1 MKKLV
6 LILMGALLFAQLG
19 IAQKVISG
27 KVTEAAD
34 GYGIPGVN
42 VVERNSTANGTLTD
56 FDGKYSITVNEG
68 ATLVFSFLG
77 METQSIAVGSL
88 TTLDVAMKLATQDI
102 EEVVVTALNI
112 KRDKKT
118 LTYNVQDMNS
128 EEIVRSKQDNVI
140 NALQGNIS
148 GVQITTTGG
157 APGASSEIILR
168 GATSVDGNNQP
179 LFVVDGV
186 PISNASVNGTTNR
199 AADINPDDIAS
210 ISVLKGAAASALYG
224 IEAANGA
231 IIITTKKGKEGKV
244 QVSVNSSITA
254 SQVGYLQDM
263 QDVYTTGTGGIY
275 NSKTFSSWGPV
286 FRRSDPRYNNLEEFF
301 QTGFA
306 SRLGTNITGGSERLT
321 FFLSASNLEDKGMVP
336 NTSYG
341 KTSISLKSGAKI
353 SDRLSANASV
363 NIIKT
368 DNTYGIVGTSGGW
381 LNSVYKWPRWD
392 NMKEYQN
399 TDGSERDIWIPTS
412 GDMSTVPDNPW
423 WTAYHN
429 ERYDVVSR
437 NIESINLHYDVIKG
451 LGFDY
456 TIGRDFYSQHYK
468 AVKEW
473 GSAGAESFEGAIS
486 EFSYESERISSTFVA
501 SFDKTFAEKYRL
513 TVIAGHNVQAD
524 KTLRTSTDGT
534 QFLNPDLLSINN
546 LKDVKV
552 TQATSMRRVIGVFG
566 DLKFDYKGMLI
577 LGLTARNDWS
587 STLPIENRSFFYPS
601 YSFGFIFS
609 ELTKDL
615 FKPLSFGKARVSF
628 ARVGK
633 DAPAHKLTQTLEQYF
648 GLGEGWKNGR
658 FAGNPNL
665 KPEITQEFEAGL
677 DLRFFVGRLS
687 LDATYYT
694 RTSYDQIITP
704 RVTPVTGAV
713 LQTVNSGSVENKGLE
728 FLVTGIPIKKQNFEW
743 RITANAFGNR
753 SKLTKLFG
761 DLVEFPVTYGQVS
774 LIAYAS
780 SSLGQPLFSIMGTD
794 YQRTEEGDVIVDAEG
809 LPVVNSTNQ
818 YIGNREPKVRFGLT
832 NYFRYKNLGF
842 TILFDGAIDADIL
855 NFTSLSLLSSGQNAM
870 LTEYRNKEFIF
881 KGKVAQPDGSYI
893 DNTTPIILDYSYFI
907 NNYAY
912 VGTNFVEKTSWLRA
926 RTVSLEY
933 FLPKAVASKIKASD
947 ISVNLGANNLFLLTN
962 YSSGDPEVNSAGPNG
977 GGASGAGTM
986 GVDNFQVP
994 TARTLTFGFNVKF

>member
-1 MKKLV
+1 
-6 LILMGALLFAQLG
+6 
-19 IAQKVISG
+19 
-27 KVTEAAD
+27 
-34 GYGIPGVN
+34 
-42 VVERNSTANGTLTD
+42 
-56 FDGKYSITVNEG
+56 
-68 ATLVFSFLG
+68 VFSFLG
-77 METQSIAVGSL
+77 MEAQSIVVGAQ
-88 TTLDVAMKLATQDI
+88 TTIDVQLKSSTQDI

-118 LTYNVQDMNS
+118 LTYNVQDMNA
-128 EEIVRSKQDNVI
+128 EEISRSKQDNVI
-140 NALQGNIS
+140 NALQGNVS
-148 GVQITTTGG
+148 GVQITSTGG
-157 APGASSEIILR
+157 APGAASEIILR

-186 PISNASVNGTTNR
+186 PISNASVSGTTNR

-210 ISVLKGAAASALYG
+210 VSVLKGAAASALYG

-231 IIITTKKGKEGKV
+231 IIITTKKGKEGKI
-244 QVSVNSSITA
+244 QVSLNSSFTA
-254 SQVGYLQDM
+254 SQVGDLHDM

-275 NSKTFSSWGPV
+275 SDKTFSSWGPV
-286 FRRSDPRYNNLEEFF
+286 FRRSDVRYNNLEEFF

-306 SRLGTNITGGSERLT
+306 SRLGTSVTGGSEKLT

-341 KTSISLKSGAKI
+341 KTSISFKGSAKV
-353 SDRLSANASV
+353 SPKLTANASV
-363 NIIKT
+363 NLIKT

-381 LNSVYKWPRWD
+381 LSTAYKWPRRD
-392 NMKEYQN
+392 NMKEYTN
-399 TDGSERDIWIPTS
+399 TDGSERNIWIPTS
-412 GDMSTVPDNPW
+412 GDLSTVTDNPW

-437 NIESINLHYDVIKG
+437 NIENINLHYDLIKG
-451 LGFDY
+451 LGFDF
-456 TIGRDFYSQHYK
+456 TVGRDNYTQHYK

-473 GSAGAESFEGAIS
+473 GSAGAESFQGAIS
-486 EFSYESERISSTFVA
+486 EFTFESERLTSTFVA
-501 SFDKTFAEKYRL
+501 FYDKTFAEKYRL
-513 TVIAGHNVQAD
+513 TVLAGHNVQAD
-524 KTLRTSTDGT
+524 KTLKTSVEGT
-534 QFLNPDLLSINN
+534 QFLNPELLSVNN
-546 LKDVKV
+546 LKDVKI
-552 TQATSMRRVIGVFG
+552 TQSTGTRRVIGVFG
-566 DLKFDYKGMLI
+566 DLKFEYNNMLL

-609 ELTKDL
+609 ELTKDV

-648 GLGEGWKNGR
+648 GLGSGWKNGR

-665 KPEITQEFEAGL
+665 KPELTQELEVGL
-677 DLRFFVGRLS
+677 DLRFFVGRLM

-694 RTSYDQIITP
+694 RSSIDQIITP

-713 LQTVNSGSVENKGLE
+713 MQTVNSGSVENKGIE
-728 FLVTGIPIKKQNFEW
+728 FLLTGIPIKKQNFEW
-743 RITANAFGNR
+743 KVTANAFGNR

-780 SSLGQPLFSIMGTD
+780 SALGQPLFSIMGTD
-794 YQRTEEGDVIVDAEG
+794 YQRTESGDLVVGADG
-809 LPVVNSTNQ
+809 YPVVNSTNQ
-818 YIGNREPKVRFGLT
+818 YIGNREPKARFGLT
-832 NYFRYKNLGF
+832 NYFRYKKLGF
-842 TILFDGAIDADIL
+842 TILLDGAFSADIL
-855 NFTSLSLLSSGQNAM
+855 NFTSLSLLGSGHNAM
-870 LTEYRNKEFIF
+870 LTEYRNKEMVFT
-881 KGKVAQPDGSYI
+881 GKVLQADGSYL
-893 DNTTPIILDYSYFI
+893 DNTKAVILDYNYFI

-912 VGTNFVEKTSWLRA
+912 VGKNFVETVNWLRA

-933 FLPKAVASKIKASD
+933 FLPSSITSKIKASE

-962 YSSGDPEVNSAGPNG
+962 YSSGDPEVNNAGTNTG
-977 GGASGAGTM
+977 GGAGTM

-994 TARTLTFGFNVKF
+994 TARTVTFGFNVKF